1 MKSLL
6 VVIDE
11 LLLHLQQI
19 LKGSR
24 KKSASLNGRAIKR
37 GGGIKDKI
45 TFFLTFFS
53 NVPKF

>member
-19 LKGSR
+19 PKGSR

-37 GGGIKDKI
+37 GGGALRIK
-45 TFFLTFFS
+45 
-53 NVPKF
+53 